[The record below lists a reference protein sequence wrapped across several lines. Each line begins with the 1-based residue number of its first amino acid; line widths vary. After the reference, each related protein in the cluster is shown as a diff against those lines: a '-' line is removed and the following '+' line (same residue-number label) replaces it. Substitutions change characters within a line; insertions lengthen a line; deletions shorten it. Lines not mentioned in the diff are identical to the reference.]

1 MVMRGTDGS
10 SQEAARRQASGGA
23 ELNAVGPTPTPT
35 PTPSVAGLLVA
46 LEALS
51 RAHPDRVLR
60 LTGSLPSAA
69 GQAGSAAAATAAA
82 TATAT
87 AATAAGDPLP
97 VPSLS
102 LPAADEPSRS
112 EPPLPAAG
120 EPFELLIFRGFSSL
134 TTHPTAFDPDRAA
147 LPEGARI
154 SSAELLAAPLDPDG
168 GVPLAGPAAAE
179 AFLAPECWA

>member
-1 MVMRGTDGS
+1 MEAKGAVMAGNGIGAEGMGPDGI
-10 SQEAARRQASGGA
+10 SQEPARRQAIGGA
-23 ELNAVGPTPTPT
+23 ELGAVGPTPPELM
-35 PTPSVAGLLVA
+35 AGLLAA

-60 LTGSLPSAA
+60 LSGSLPSAA
-69 GQAGSAAAATAAA
+69 GQAGSAAAA
-82 TATAT
+82 
-87 AATAAGDPLP
+87 AGDPLP
-97 VPSLS
+97 VPSPS

-112 EPPLPAAG
+112 ESPLPAAG
-120 EPFELLIFRGFSSL
+120 EPFELLIFRGYSSL

-154 SSAELLAAPLDPDG
+154 SSAELLVAPLDPGG

-179 AFLAPECWA
+179 AFLAPERWA